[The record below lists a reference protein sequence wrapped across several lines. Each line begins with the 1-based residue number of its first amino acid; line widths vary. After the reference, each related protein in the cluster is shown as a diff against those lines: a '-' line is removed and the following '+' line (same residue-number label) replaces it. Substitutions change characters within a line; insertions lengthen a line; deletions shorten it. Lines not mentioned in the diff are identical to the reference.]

1 MSSEDSRGPEH
12 LPGPVRVFIVDDH
25 KLARE
30 GLRSLLEAE
39 GLEVVGDCG
48 SAGEASFRIV
58 SAGTN
63 VAVVDGDLP
72 DGTGIEVCR
81 NVRSLSPGMQ
91 CLLLTSYVDE
101 GVLCAAVLAGAA
113 GYLLRQLRSHRI
125 VNAVRRTAA
134 GELLL
139 SPSMV
144 ERVRAGL
151 AEVRTH
157 PKFDGLSG
165 REREVLALMAE
176 GRSNRQISEAMI
188 LEESKVRELVAALL
202 TKLGF
207 RDGAPAAGMI
217 LATPT
222 PRSIERPSDEQPRQ
236 KPAAPTSPSHK
247 TYGRRRSLKPH

>member
-1 MSSEDSRGPEH
+1 MSSDVSRAPEH

-25 KLARE
+25 ELARE

-48 SAGEASFRIV
+48 SAGEASLRIV
-58 SAGTN
+58 GAGTN

-81 NVRSLSPGMQ
+81 NVRSLSSGLQ

-125 VNAVRRTAA
+125 VNAVRRAAA
-134 GELLL
+134 GERLL
-139 SPSMV
+139 SPFMV

-151 AEVRTH
+151 AEVRTD

-165 REREVLALMAE
+165 WEREMLALMAE
-176 GRSNRQISEAMI
+176 GRSNRQISAVLI

-207 RDGAPAAGMI
+207 RDGGPAADMSVSTRPPSTDRQQVDL
-217 LATPT
+217 LA
-222 PRSIERPSDEQPRQ
+222 
-236 KPAAPTSPSHK
+236 AG
-247 TYGRRRSLKPH
+247 GRRDDL